1 MIERLKINQ
10 LVVASK
16 NPDKI
21 AEIEAVLVATGA
33 VGEIVRGLAWPDVE
47 ETEDTLEGNARL
59 KAQAVYDATGLPAL
73 ADDTGLFV
81 DALGGLPGVN
91 TARYAGPEASYSD
104 NVALLLQTL
113 GDRDD
118 RQAVFRTVAAVVGA
132 GKSLI
137 ATGELDGQ
145 IAFTPR
151 GANGFGYDPI
161 FEVNGRTLAEMS
173 DGEKNEMSHR
183 ARAIRALVELL

>member
-1 MIERLKINQ
+1 M
-10 LVVASK
+10 
-16 NPDKI
+16 
-21 AEIEAVLVATGA
+21 LVATGA
-33 VGEIVRGLAWPDVE
+33 VGEIVQGLDWPDVE

-91 TARYAGPEASYSD
+91 TARYAGPHASYTD

-118 RQAVFRTVAAVVGA
+118 RQAVFRTVMVIVGA
-132 GKSLI
+132 GRSLV
-137 ATGELDGQ
+137 ATGELNGQ
-145 IAFTPR
+145 IAFGPR

-161 FEVNGRTLAEMS
+161 FEVEGRTLAEMS
-173 DGEKNEMSHR
+173 EDEKNEMSHR
-183 ARAIRALVELL
+183 ARAIRALVALL